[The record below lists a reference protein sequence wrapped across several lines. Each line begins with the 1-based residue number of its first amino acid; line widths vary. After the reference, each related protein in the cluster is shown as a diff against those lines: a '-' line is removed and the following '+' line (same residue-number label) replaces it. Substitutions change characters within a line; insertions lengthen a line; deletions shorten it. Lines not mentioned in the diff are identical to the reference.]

1 MLKTRKLIV
10 NTFSGVYDQLEPY
23 QDDYFWD
30 VGTHEIV
37 PGATYVISR
46 KEFGAHNTRIRELV
60 ENNTIQAIMSN
71 PMEGSETLVGQC
83 ELVGITDLVK
93 AGKIL
98 LIGGGDMDPSW
109 PCLQY
114 DYFLPKLFKHEFGTE
129 DVDHVNHRAVEH
141 SEEIFTKKQKP
152 YKFLF
157 LNGRMR
163 PHRKY
168 LLERFELMDLLD
180 QSLWSRLDQ
189 NDGGGSG
196 GKINLW
202 HNGVNLIY
210 PERPIKY
217 LPPEYEFERYQQ
229 RVGIPATNTFAKYD
243 LFNNEWGEMYIN
255 PRPYVDTYFSLITET
270 VFTYPYSFRT
280 EKLWKP
286 VAMGHPFVV
295 ASSRGYY
302 RDLHRLGFKTFG
314 HVIDESFDMI
324 DNDQDRVERIAQVVN
339 DICQQDLAEFLN
351 QCYNTCK
358 YNQQHYHELRGQI
371 PQEFPNR
378 FFQFINERS

>member
-1 MLKTRKLIV
+1 MQKTRKLIV
-10 NTFSGVYDQLEPY
+10 DTFSGVYDQLEPY

-30 VGTHEIV
+30 FGTHDIV

-46 KEFGAHNTRIRELV
+46 KEFGLHSNRIRDLV
-60 ENNTIQAIMSN
+60 ESGTIQAIMSN
-71 PMEGSETLVGQC
+71 PMEGSETLIGQC
-83 ELVGITDLVK
+83 ELVGITDLVQ

-98 LIGGGDMDPSW
+98 LIGGGDMDASW

-129 DVDHVNHRAVEH
+129 KVDHVNQRAVER
-141 SEEIFTKKQKP
+141 SEEIFTKREKP

-168 LLERFELMDLLD
+168 LLERFELMGLLD

-189 NDGGGSG
+189 KGGGGSKG
-196 GKINLW
+196 SLNLID
-202 HNGVNLIY
+202 NEVNLMY
-210 PERPIKY
+210 VDRPVQY
-217 LPPEYEFERYQQ
+217 LPAEYEFDRYQQ
-229 RVGIPATNTFAKYD
+229 RVGMAATDTFAKYE

-255 PRPYVDTYFSLITET
+255 PKAYIDTYFSVVTET
-270 VFTYPYSFRT
+270 VFSYPYSFRT
-280 EKLWKP
+280 EKIWKP

-295 ASSRGYY
+295 ATNRGYY
-302 RDLHRLGFKTFG
+302 RDLHQLGFRTFG
-314 HVIDESFDMI
+314 HVIDETFDMI
-324 DNDQDRVERIAQVVN
+324 DNDQDRLERIAQVVN
-339 DICQQDLAEFLN
+339 DLCQQDLAEFLD
-351 QCYNTCK
+351 QCYNVCK
-358 YNQQHYHELRGQI
+358 YNQQHYHELRSQV